1 MRALFG
7 GAERPSNPMRKT
19 RHRGGRHYSC
29 MVDRHGPTPLNRGA
43 AGRKARG
50 GGDHERGCRD
60 RLGSRT
66 GVGLLDLRS
75 LCRKWKGAS
84 ARSMRL
90 LRAAVRWMVA
100 AARFFLNDDRRTRAG
115 WRADA
120 RASANASANG
130 RRWVRR
136 VRVRLVPAR
145 SRQVR
150 MHEGLPADRRHD
162 SPPRFVRAVKRGFRP
177 SPRRET
183 IGAGAGE
190 PAYGH
195 PLAFPPSDT
204 QHARAHLNFFS

>member
-1 MRALFG
+1 MHG
-7 GAERPSNPMRKT
+7 GSVANPI
-19 RHRGGRHYSC
+19 
-29 MVDRHGPTPLNRGA
+29 PLNRGA

-75 LCRKWKGAS
+75 PLPEVEGSQRALNAAPKGGGSMDGCR
-84 ARSMRL
+84 RP
-90 LRAAVRWMVA
+90 
-100 AARFFLNDDRRTRAG
+100 FFLNDDRRTRAG

-190 PAYGH
+190 PTYGH
-195 PLAFPPSDT
+195 PLAFPSSDT